1 MKRLG
6 YINVTYLRSDTLV
19 RKRSITL
26 TSNVWW
32 NLSNSNTFNWRT
44 YNSSKK
50 EKMLDK
56 LIREETKKEL
66 EKSIK
71 NLCAIDNII
80 ICGLYGIKTKKI
92 TQKRLAKQLGCT
104 QSCIAKKHNKILNLI
119 KEDLKY

>member
-1 MKRLG
+1 MLDIIPLKE
-6 YINVTYLRSDTLV
+6 
-19 RKRSITL
+19 
-26 TSNVWW
+26 
-32 NLSNSNTFNWRT
+32 
-44 YNSSKK
+44 
-50 EKMLDK
+50 EKMLGK
-56 LIREETKKEL
+56 LIRKETKEEL

-71 NLCAIDNII
+71 NLCVEDNII